1 MNLRSRTDR
10 SALLEWWRSID
21 RMTVGILLALILTG
35 LVLSMAA
42 SPVAEKLCRAGS
54 THCFLKRHVLFA
66 SIGVAG
72 ALIVSVFSVNNA
84 RRIGVLALIGAL
96 IVMVALPFIGHEV
109 KGAVRWIK
117 IGPFSLQPS
126 EFAKP
131 GFIVFAAWMF
141 SVRTKNPEFPG
152 VFIVFFIYAVLIFFL
167 IRQPDFGQSFLL
179 TLCFGA
185 VFFYAG
191 LSIRWMAVLAGITV
205 FGAFGAYNIL
215 PHVKDRL
222 QRFLNPQNAD
232 TYQTDKAL
240 EAIANGGAFGRGPGE
255 GAVKYQVPDGHT
267 DFIFAI
273 TVEEFGFVLSLGL
286 ILLLA
291 AFVGRNF
298 RNALHLNNHFSQLAV
313 AGLSTMIGLQ
323 AMINIAVNLNMV
335 PPKGMTL
342 PFISYGGSS
351 MLALCF
357 SAGLILALTRKRP
370 GAYGFGVS

>member
-1 MNLRSRTDR
+1 MKTRSRTN
-10 SALLEWWRSID
+10 SSLLYGWWHSID
-21 RMTVGILLALILTG
+21 RLLLGLFLTLIMVGI
-35 LVLSMAA
+35 VLSMAA
-42 SPVAEKLCRAGS
+42 SPVAEKLCRVGS
-54 THCFLKRHVLFA
+54 SHCFLKRHLLFA
-66 SIGVAG
+66 LMGMTG
-72 ALIVSVFSVNNA
+72 ALIVSTFSVLNA

-96 IVMVALPFIGHEV
+96 LVLVVLPFIGHEV
-109 KGAVRWIK
+109 KGAMRWIK
-117 IGPFSLQPS
+117 LGPFSLQPS

-141 SVRTKNPEFPG
+141 SVRSKSQEFPG
-152 VFIVFFIYAVLIFFL
+152 VFIVFLLYALLIFLL

-191 LSIRWMAVLAGITV
+191 LSLKWMLALSGATII
-205 FGAFGAYNIL
+205 GAFGAYRFL
-215 PHVKDRL
+215 PHVQDRL
-222 QRFLNPQNAD
+222 KRFLNPENSD

-240 EAIANGGAFGRGPGE
+240 EAMSNGGIFGRGPGE
-255 GAVKYQVPDGHT
+255 GTVKYKVPDGHT

-273 TVEEFGFVLSLGL
+273 TVEEFGLVLSTGL

-291 AFVGRNF
+291 GFVGRSF
-298 RNALHLNNHFSQLAV
+298 RNSLHLNDHFSQLAV
-313 AGLSTMIGLQ
+313 AGLATMVGLQTMINL
-323 AMINIAVNLNMV
+323 AVNLNMI

-357 SAGLILALTRKRP
+357 TAGLILAFTRKRP
-370 GAYGFGVS
+370 GAYNFGVR